1 MLNVGKEKQTSIR
14 LTELQYKRIA
24 LLGGERQWSMARVIG
39 NILDEYFKKIFKENS
54 TEFKE

>member
-24 LLGGERQWSMARVIG
+24 LLGGERQWSMARVIS

>member
-1 MLNVGKEKQTSIR
+1 MNVGKEKQTSIR

-39 NILDEYFKKIFKENS
+39 NILDDYFKTIFKENS